1 MTDRQP
7 VVELHDVSFSYNGTP
22 ALVGV
27 NLTIAEREFVS
38 VVGPNGGG
46 KTTLLKVILGVLR
59 PQSGTVRVFG
69 GPPEKARA
77 RIGYVPQHADCDRQ
91 FPARVMDVV
100 LMGRLGRARWWGPH
114 RRADK
119 RAALQALEEVGLAE
133 MARRPFAELSGG
145 QQQRVLV
152 ARALAGEPDLLL
164 LDEPTANVDIAAE
177 EELYKLLRQLNR
189 RLTII
194 LATHDV
200 GLVSSHVH
208 SVVCV
213 KQRAVVH
220 PTSELTGEVLAE
232 IFGADH
238 RLVRHDHRCAQEG
251 HEWPVC

>member
-1 MTDRQP
+1 MSERDP
-7 VVELHDVSFSYNGTP
+7 VVELDGVSFSYNGRP
-22 ALVGV
+22 ALSDVTLRV
-27 NLTIAEREFVS
+27 VEREFVS

-46 KTTLLKVILGVLR
+46 KTTLLKIILGLLR
-59 PQSGTVRVFG
+59 PQSGTVKVFG
-69 GPPEKARA
+69 GPPEKARS
-77 RIGYVPQHADCDRQ
+77 RIGYVPQYADCDRQ
-91 FPARVMDVV
+91 FPALTIEVV
-100 LMGRLGRARWWGPH
+100 LMGRLGKARWWGPH

-119 RAALQALEEVGLAE
+119 EAARRVLDEVGLAE

-152 ARALAGEPDLLL
+152 ARALAGDPDLLL

-177 EELYKLLRQLNR
+177 EELYELLRQLNR

-200 GLVSSHVH
+200 GLVSSYVQ

-213 KQRAVVH
+213 KQRVVVH
-220 PTSELTGEVLAE
+220 PTSELTGDLLAE

-238 RLVRHDHRCAQEG
+238 RLVRHDHRCAEEG
-251 HEWPVC
+251 HQWPVS